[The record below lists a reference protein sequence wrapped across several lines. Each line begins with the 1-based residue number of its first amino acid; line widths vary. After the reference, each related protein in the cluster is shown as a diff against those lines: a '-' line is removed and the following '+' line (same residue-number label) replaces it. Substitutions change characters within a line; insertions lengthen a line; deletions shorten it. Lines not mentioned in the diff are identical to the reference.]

1 MKVTVN
7 GETRKLPDS
16 LSLKDAVGKLVKNP
30 EGVVAELNRAVIRK
44 ANWRKKQL
52 KDGDVL
58 ELIAIMGGG

>member
-16 LSLKDAVGKLVKNP
+16 LSLKDAVEKLVKNP